1 MRRWFSL
8 IVTLTML
15 GLGGCTGQQVY
26 DTLGNAVAAA
36 ARSAC
41 QASRECSVGC
51 GDGYTARKS
60 DGACVRTYR

>member
-8 IVTLTML
+8 LALMGVT
-15 GLGGCTGQQVY
+15 LGGCTGQQVY

-60 DGACVRTYR
+60 DGVCVRTYR